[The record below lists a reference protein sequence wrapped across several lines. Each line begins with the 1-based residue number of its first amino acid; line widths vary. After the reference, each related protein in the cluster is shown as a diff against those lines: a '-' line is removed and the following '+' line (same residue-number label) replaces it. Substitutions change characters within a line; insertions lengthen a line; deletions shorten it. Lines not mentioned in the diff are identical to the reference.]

1 MTKATVDLKAVL
13 DLKPLD
19 DCVRYAPEPTATSR
33 PFQKG
38 DRVIYQR
45 QDHDGQ
51 PLSIVRG
58 FIESLTRTTCVI
70 EEHHTDELAAAAL
83 DRVRRI

>member
-1 MTKATVDLKAVL
+1 MTNDTLSNIDHIIRATLKKTAEPR
-13 DLKPLD
+13 PL
-19 DCVRYAPEPTATSR
+19 
-33 PFQKG
+33 QKD

-70 EEHHTDELAAAAL
+70 EEHHTDELVAAAL

>member
-1 MTKATVDLKAVL
+1 MTNPTPAT
-13 DLKPLD
+13 
-19 DCVRYAPEPTATSR
+19 TSR
-33 PFQKG
+33 PFQKS

-58 FIESLTRTTCVI
+58 FIESLTYTTCVI
-70 EEHHTDELAAAAL
+70 EELHTDELVAAAL
-83 DRVRRI
+83 DRVRPA